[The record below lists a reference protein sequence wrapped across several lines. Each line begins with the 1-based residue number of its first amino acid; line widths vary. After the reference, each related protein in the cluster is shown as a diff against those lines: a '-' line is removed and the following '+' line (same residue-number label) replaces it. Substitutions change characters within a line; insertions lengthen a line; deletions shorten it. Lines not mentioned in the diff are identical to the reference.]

1 MKKNVI
7 RNSIKTFVN
16 NQRYLYLLKVKIQ
29 HIINSFKKPISGN
42 NNLIQNRGVFF
53 KVKFDIIGNN
63 NTIKI
68 GKKTKLY
75 NTTIFIRGDNH
86 ILIIDEDCIIK
97 GGSFW
102 FEDSFC
108 KIHIGKETTI
118 ESADFAVT
126 ENKSTIL
133 IGADCMFSDEIVLR
147 TGDSHAIID
156 QSKNIKINNAQD
168 IMISN
173 DYILGIIKIN
183 NAQDII
189 IGNHVWIGSR
199 STILKGVVIGDNTVI
214 GTGSIVTKSV
224 LCNTVSVGIP
234 ARMIKSNVGWSRN
247 RFHND

>member
-168 IMISN
+168 I
-173 DYILGIIKIN
+173 
-183 NAQDII
+183 I

>member
-42 NNLIQNRGVFF
+42 NNLIQNKGVFF

-108 KIHIGKETTI
+108 KIHIGKDTTI
-118 ESADFAVT
+118 ESADLAVT
-126 ENKSTIL
+126 ENESTIL
-133 IGADCMFSDEIVLR
+133 IGEDCMFSDEIVLR

-156 QSKNIKINNAQD
+156 ENKNIKIND
-168 IMISN
+168 
-173 DYILGIIKIN
+173 
-183 NAQDII
+183 AQDII

-199 STILKGVVIGDNTVI
+199 STILKGVVIGNNAII

>member
-126 ENKSTIL
+126 ENESTIL

-156 QSKNIKINNAQD
+156 QSKN
-168 IMISN
+168 
-173 DYILGIIKIN
+173 IKIN